1 MNKGDII
8 WANDRRKHYHPI
20 VFLEIITIGTFK
32 AAILS
37 SQNTKGNILMNQNHF
52 CKYNKDN
59 RLYNFQ
65 FKNTHLVVSNS
76 FTKMDFWVDRQNIVG
91 CLTDNGIVF
100 VEHNIPQQPILCNA
114 PIWEL

>member
-8 WANDRRKHYHPI
+8 WANNKRKHHHPI
-20 VFLEIITIGTFK
+20 VFLEIITNGTFK

-37 SQNTKGNILMNQNHF
+37 SKNTKGNILMNQNHF
-52 CKYNKDN
+52 CIYNKDN

-65 FKNTHLVVSNS
+65 FNNTHLVVSNS
-76 FTKMDFWVDRQNIVG
+76 FTKMDFWVDGQTIVG
-91 CLTDNGIVF
+91 CLTDNGIDF